1 MKEHT
6 FPVQSLPDPTAA
18 QQKAVESHL
27 GSSAVSLDNT
37 CLLQALRSGNEAA
50 FVSLL
55 DLYSPSMLRL
65 AILYN
70 LEHAVAEEVVQ
81 ETWMRVVQSLD
92 RFEERSS
99 LKTWIFGILINTVRK
114 CGQHER
120 RSVPFSSLPISNTQD
135 SESAADAEQFFP
147 ATHPQWPG
155 HWTSFPKSWEHI
167 PEDRLLAQE
176 TRMYVRKAIEA
187 LPQKQR
193 EVIVLCDIEGW
204 TSDEVCHFLTLT
216 KIHQRVLLYRARSQV
231 RRVLDRYFN
240 ED

>member
-1 MKEHT
+1 MY
-6 FPVQSLPDPTAA
+6 PIQSALDPTAA
-18 QQKAVESHL
+18 QQKDIGSHPE
-27 GSSAVSLDNT
+27 SSAVSLDNN

-65 AILYN
+65 AIFYN

-81 ETWMRVVQSLD
+81 ETWMRVVQNLE

-114 CGQHER
+114 RGQYEG
-120 RSVPFSSLPISNTQD
+120 RSVPFSSLPISDAEGNETVM
-135 SESAADAEQFFP
+135 DAEQFFP
-147 ATHPQWPG
+147 TTHPQWPG
-155 HWTSFPKSWEHI
+155 HWTSFPKNWEHI

-176 TRMYVRKAIEA
+176 TRLYVRKAIEA

-204 TSDEVCHFLTLT
+204 TSDEVCHFLNLT

-231 RRVLDRYFN
+231 RNVLDRYFN
-240 ED
+240 EE